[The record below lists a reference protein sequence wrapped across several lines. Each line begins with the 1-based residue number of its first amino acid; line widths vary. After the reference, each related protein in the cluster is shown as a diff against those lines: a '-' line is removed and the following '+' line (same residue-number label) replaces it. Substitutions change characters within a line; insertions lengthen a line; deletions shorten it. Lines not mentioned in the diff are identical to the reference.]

1 MERVIE
7 LLGEKNHFLEKF
19 FCVNERE
26 LINFEKGDFD
36 NIESFYQARE
46 KVLELIRCI
55 DGLIHEENERSAG
68 RGVTEMDRQE
78 VEALLKAKDG
88 WVAAILAQDLRVLS
102 CIEKEKS
109 NIIRELRA
117 TSSAKRAVSA
127 YRGIEVPSPQ
137 PQFDD
142 KI

>member
-7 LLGEKNHFLEKF
+7 LLEEKNHFLEEF

-26 LINFEKGDFD
+26 LISFEKGEFD

-46 KVLELIRCI
+46 KVLEVIRCI
-55 DGLIHEENERSAG
+55 EGLIHEENERSAG
-68 RGVTEMDRQE
+68 REINGTDRQE
-78 VEALLKAKDG
+78 VEVLLKAKGG
-88 WVAAILAQDLRVLS
+88 WVAAILAQDLRILS

-117 TSSAKRAVSA
+117 TSSAKKAVSA
-127 YRGIEVPSPQ
+127 YRGIEAPSPQ
-137 PQFDD
+137 LDD
-142 KI
+142 KV